1 MIQLQAPAFTFNIFP
16 HQKKL
21 RLVVFNKNEEYVCR
35 IESKNKLHHFLEED
49 DTRLF
54 KGRLQLIKNQ
64 DKIAIQVKGKI
75 VGELSIDV
83 FQRIIECSEYSI
95 TQCLFRK

>member
-16 HQKKL
+16 HQEKL
-21 RLVVFNKNEEYVCR
+21 RLVVFTNDEEYVCR
-35 IESKNKLHHFLEED
+35 IESKKKLHHFLEEY

-64 DKIAIQVKGKI
+64 DDIAIQVKGKI

-83 FQRIIECSEYSI
+83 FTELLNVQS
-95 TQCLFRK
+95 TL